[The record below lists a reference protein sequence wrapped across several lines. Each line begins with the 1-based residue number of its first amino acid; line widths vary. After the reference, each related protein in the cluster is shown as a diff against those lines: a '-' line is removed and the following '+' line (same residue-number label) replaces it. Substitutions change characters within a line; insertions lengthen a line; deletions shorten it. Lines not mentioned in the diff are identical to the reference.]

1 MGRRITER
9 ARECHTRYLESGDS
23 KELYAVLM
31 ALSAPTSSPKD
42 REEGASDDDVD
53 IDEEEVEDKE
63 G

>member
-1 MGRRITER
+1 MGRRITKW

-31 ALSAPTSSPKD
+31 ALSSSTSSPRD
-42 REEGASDDDVD
+42 GEEGVSDDDVD
-53 IDEEEVEDKE
+53 SDEEEVADEE